1 MTPVSPLDRMWLAFR
16 TLVRGELAELRFLGA
31 YRYVVRGSSLG
42 LVDVEPASQTL
53 GLPSLGRVP
62 VLPGVMGEEV
72 TATVGAQCV
81 VVFLDG
87 DPTLPRVLSVS
98 GVDECR
104 IAGGTGY
111 VALASLVATQL
122 STHTHTGVTAGAG
135 VTGPAVA
142 IGSVAATKTKA
153 E

>member
-72 TATVGAQCV
+72 IATVGAACV

-104 IAGGTGY
+104 IAGGTGTWRWRPSWRRSCRRTRTR
-111 VALASLVATQL
+111 ASPLASAHPALPRPRQLAT
-122 STHTHTGVTAGAG
+122 
-135 VTGPAVA
+135 
-142 IGSVAATKTKA
+142 
-153 E
+153 